1 MLQCTALLCG
11 YYVIARERIPANA
24 HDGTMRA
31 RSAFQSL
38 YIIGRKQHTAACVR
52 DLAAGEDIT
61 WQIDSVLKIQRVYH
75 CLASNLA
82 TCLPHCRSDVSFC
95 PPGEEIYC
103 RVRSCSGASEQ
114 QRQPLLFPLRFYPP
128 CPARERTEGGTEN
141 PPGRGSAQRQRG
153 GLFCVSFGACGVH
166 ELTKLSRPWMKAACV
181 LYIEVE

>member
-1 MLQCTALLCG
+1 
-11 YYVIARERIPANA
+11 
-24 HDGTMRA
+24 MRA

-75 CLASNLA
+75 CLAPNLAPNLA
-82 TCLPHCRSDVSFC
+82 TCLPHCRSDVSFY

-114 QRQPLLFPLRFYPP
+114 QRQQLLFPLRFYLP

-141 PPGRGSAQRQRG
+141 PPGRGNAEAGG
-153 GLFCVSFGACGVH
+153 GLFCVSFGACDVH
-166 ELTKLSRPWMKAACV
+166 ELTKLGRPWKKAACV
-181 LYIEVE
+181 L

>member
-75 CLASNLA
+75 CLAPNLAPNLA
-82 TCLPHCRSDVSFC
+82 TCLPHCRSDVSFY

-103 RVRSCSGASEQ
+103 RVRSCSGSRSFSPCGSIYRVRPERGPREGQKILQAEAML
-114 QRQPLLFPLRFYPP
+114 RQGGDYFA
-128 CPARERTEGGTEN
+128 CPSVRAMST
-141 PPGRGSAQRQRG
+141 S
-153 GLFCVSFGACGVH
+153 
-166 ELTKLSRPWMKAACV
+166 
-181 LYIEVE
+181 

>member
-1 MLQCTALLCG
+1 MLQCTALLRG
-11 YYVIARERIPANA
+11 YYVIARERIPTNA

-52 DLAAGEDIT
+52 DLAAGEDIA

-82 TCLPHCRSDVSFC
+82 TCLPHCRSDVSFY

-103 RVRSCSGASEQ
+103 RVRSCSGASSSSSSSSS
-114 QRQPLLFPLRFYPP
+114 FPLAVLSTVSGQREDRGG
-128 CPARERTEGGTEN
+128 AREGQKILQAEAARRGREGDY
-141 PPGRGSAQRQRG
+141 
-153 GLFCVSFGACGVH
+153 FACPSVRAMS
-166 ELTKLSRPWMKAACV
+166 TS
-181 LYIEVE
+181 